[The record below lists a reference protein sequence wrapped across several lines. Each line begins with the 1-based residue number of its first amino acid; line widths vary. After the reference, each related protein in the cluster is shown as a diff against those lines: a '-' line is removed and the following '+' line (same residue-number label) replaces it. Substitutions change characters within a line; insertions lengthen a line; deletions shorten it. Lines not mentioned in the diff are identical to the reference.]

1 VTQGTNDPTAN
12 LDRRVVHI
20 SRNILDELRALRGDF
35 NTFARE
41 HGERVSV
48 LETDVHSLVGNGRP
62 GRVDRLESAVQRLKQ
77 WQWRLVGIFAGV
89 SGVASVLAWV
99 VTEVRK

>member
-1 VTQGTNDPTAN
+1 MPDSTQY
-12 LDRRVVHI
+12 I
-20 SRNILDELRALRGDF
+20 ILDELRALRGDF

-62 GRVDRLESAVQRLKQ
+62 GRVDRLESAVQKLKQ
-77 WQWRLVGIFAGV
+77 WRWWLVGAAAG
-89 SGVASVLAWV
+89 SGGVISVLAWV
-99 VTEVRK
+99 VSEGARK